1 MIDANTVLDGSVLV
15 PIGVVVAALTP
26 PLAGFVWLNK
36 RLGRIDAKLDRLD
49 DNHITREMMLD
60 FIMDLRDG
68 NPELK
73 VPKFP
78 GRQPP
83 REES

>member
-1 MIDANTVLDGSVLV
+1 MIDATVLDGNVLM

-26 PLAGFVWLNK
+26 AVGGFVWLNK
-36 RLGRIDAKLDRLD
+36 RLGRIDTKLDRLD

-60 FIMDLRDG
+60 FIIDLRDD
-68 NPELK
+68 NPNMK

-78 GRQPP
+78 A
-83 REES
+83 REPKESD

>member
-1 MIDANTVLDGSVLV
+1 MIDANTILDGSVLV

-60 FIMDLRDG
+60 WIMTLRDE
-68 NPELK
+68 NETLK
-73 VPKFP
+73 VPRFP

-83 REES
+83 RDDA